1 MTSDKLI
8 SLARDAVL
16 REAQAVAS
24 ITDQINPNFLDVAQT
39 LLACSGHV
47 LVAGSGTSHAT
58 ALRMAHLFSCVGTPA
73 LFIHPGDAQHG
84 TSGAIKP
91 NDVVILIS
99 RGGETDEVNKLGQIA
114 KRRGATVIAFTE
126 KPESTVGQLSDLV
139 LLVKS
144 DPSADI
150 ANTITTAGSLSMSAM
165 GDALCVVLFHL
176 RGYSMDA
183 FALTHPGGAVGKQIA
198 AKK

>member
-1 MTSDKLI
+1 MTNDELL
-8 SLARDAVL
+8 SLARDTIH
-16 REAQAVAS
+16 REAQAVSA
-24 ITDQINPNFLDVAQT
+24 IADQINQTFLDVAHT

-58 ALRMAHLFSCVGTPA
+58 ALRMAHLLSCVGTPA

-91 NDVVILIS
+91 NDVVILMS
-99 RGGETDEVNKLGQIA
+99 RGGETDEVNKLGHIA
-114 KRRGATVIAFTE
+114 KQRGATVVALTE
-126 KPESTVGQLSDLV
+126 KPGSTVGQLSDFV

-144 DPSADI
+144 DPAADI
-150 ANTITTAGSLSMSAM
+150 AGTIATGGSLAMSAM

-183 FALTHPGGAVGKQIA
+183 FALTHPGGAVGKFIA